1 MEYRGGEEAVY
12 ARCSLAHEVVRVNH
26 HFAAILM
33 SYVSVRQ
40 HTSAYVSIR
49 QHTSEHVS
57 IRQHT
62 SAHVSIRQ
70 HTSAY
75 LIDARVFVDLKGESE
90 DPRRV
95 SRERLGIHLY
105 STSMYED
112 HIFSVCQRTHI

>member
-12 ARCSLAHEVVRVNH
+12 ARCSLAHEVVGVNH

-33 SYVSVRQ
+33 SY
-40 HTSAYVSIR
+40 ASIR
-49 QHTSEHVS
+49 QHTSAHVS